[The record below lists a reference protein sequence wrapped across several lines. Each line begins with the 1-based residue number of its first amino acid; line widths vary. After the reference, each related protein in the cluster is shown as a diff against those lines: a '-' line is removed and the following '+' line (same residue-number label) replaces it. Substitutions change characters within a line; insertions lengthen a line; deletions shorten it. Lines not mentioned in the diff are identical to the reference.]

1 MAVQESGE
9 RDLFPVPFNPE
20 VKGTSLVERL
30 QFGVKASLLIADQR
44 KKAHGY
50 IIDLD
55 LLIASALLHNL
66 GKVFEYRRQGGRFK
80 KTAIG
85 KFFPMAF
92 EARSWLCGKG
102 SPGTRLTWSPV
113 IPTSPPFPRS
123 VRRESFSTMPI
134 LMPSGSARGWRP
146 FWKEGRNRMGQG
158 S

>member
-9 RDLFPVPFNPE
+9 RDLSPVPFNPE
-20 VKGTSLVERL
+20 VKGTSLVERI

-85 KFFPMAF
+85 KFFPMASG
-92 EARSWLCGKG
+92 ARSCLCWKG
-102 SPGTRLTWSPV
+102 SPGPGSPGLQSSRRL
-113 IPTSPPFPRS
+113 PRS
-123 VRRESFSTMPI
+123 PAAS
-134 LMPSGSARGWRP
+134 RGNHSPLCR
-146 FWKEGRNRMGQG
+146 F
-158 S
+158 